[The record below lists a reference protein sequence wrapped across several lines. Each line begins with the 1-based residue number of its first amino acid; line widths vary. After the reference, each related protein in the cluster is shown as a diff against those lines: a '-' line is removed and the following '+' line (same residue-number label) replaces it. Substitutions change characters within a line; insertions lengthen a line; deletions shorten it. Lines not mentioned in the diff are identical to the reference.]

1 MNIPKLLLL
10 IITISAILIIFIR
23 FTGLFIPPAGPPT
36 VYTVCSSGCD
46 YDSLTACLFTINNT
60 QNICNITGPGFWS
73 INDSYYFISNAGEI
87 VEIASDDVIFDCNNS
102 ILRTTLINSFV
113 IRMKKVDNTTIR
125 NCIFNTIDNTIDLQ
139 GNNIKIYNN
148 SFYGDWYSLR
158 AYDWVYNI
166 SIYDNNI
173 STGFDPWFRVVNCT
187 IENNNIS
194 NGLRGDFND
203 SIIRNNNIS
212 CVYIVING
220 KNTIF
225 ENHQQICE
233 SGDALQYFGGINITI
248 RNNSFINKTTGIII
262 NSANETN
269 IYNNTIVTYIPT
281 DYGGINSSG
290 TNFNVTIINNTITG
304 PYKTSIGILG
314 SGNKIINNTISNTTQ
329 GIYINGSNHNISRN
343 VIKNASQECLY
354 TDSFTESSII
364 SNNTFED
371 CGAVSGP
378 YEAYL
383 SSYSPLQYN
392 GNNYTIVFY
401 ANSDIIDTVQV
412 SEDNTNVSDIVT
424 GENNFS
430 LWLGTCEDGS
440 RWTVYVEEPESMS
453 CSDVFNLGC
462 NGICDFEQDGYWI
475 ANGYGQNYTLN
486 QSPQVSVIPGYTDP
500 AWLRYSSWYV
510 QDYYPIVLYGSS
522 GNNITKNW
530 IKDVNKK
537 NNYSIYSD
545 TNAQDRI
552 WLNMLLSGGINIT
565 GTEPILCVNGEGNF
579 YGEGSLGVP
588 ENDCG
593 PASITAP
600 TAGAYTGSITI
611 QWTAQSSPEPV
622 TYDVYAKNLATGEMT
637 KLTETTS
644 LSYLWNLSGY
654 LGNYKAI
661 IIPWISGSR
670 INATWAESGILQLG
684 QGTGGGNVTV
694 TILTSITISLPVD
707 TVNFGTM
714 QLGQSDNTTD
724 NSPPPFILQNDGSV
738 PVNITINATQLWYS
752 SLGSGTSSYYQF
764 KTECNESSCVP
775 DPDNDLVT
783 SWTNIP
789 INEQAI
795 LACSNLRFID
805 NQDTVKIHIKVTVPV
820 DEPAGSKNS
829 TVTFTASQA

>member
-1 MNIPKLLLL
+1 MKLNSYFILASFFVFIFLSN
-10 IITISAILIIFIR
+10 SAF
-23 FTGLFIPPAGPPT
+23 AS
-36 VYTVCSSGCD
+36 YMTVCSSGCD
-46 YDSLTACLFTINNT
+46 YTTLQDCLNAINGTSNGCEIKEGGLWTMNKDYYYADGIIIELNASHIILDCNGSSLEASAYTVHASSYSWKE
-60 QNICNITGPGFWS
+60 NITVKNCNFTTTSAGNLS
-73 INDSYYFISNAGEI
+73 IAR
-87 VEIASDDVIFDCNNS
+87 FDYVSRLNFTNNS
-102 ILRTTLINSFV
+102 VMRLE
-113 IRMKKVDNTTIR
+113 
-125 NCIFNTIDNTIDLQ
+125 IDH
-139 GNNIKIYNN
+139 
-148 SFYGDWYSLR
+148 
-158 AYDWVYNI
+158 
-166 SIYDNNI
+166 
-173 STGFDPWFRVVNCT
+173 VNA
-187 IENNNIS
+187 
-194 NGLRGDFND
+194 
-203 SIIRNNNIS
+203 SIIS
-212 CVYIVING
+212 S
-220 KNTIF
+220 NTFPKPSFAYEYYRTNFGGVFENKDNIF
-225 ENHQQICE
+225 ENNAIYG
-233 SGDALQYFGGINITI
+233 GDGGIEIETFGNGGANNTI
-248 RNNSFINKTTGIII
+248 RNNTIEDVTIGLYLGGRNG
-262 NSANETN
+262 TN
-269 IYNNTIVTYIPT
+269 YIYNNTIRNTSQMCAKIVGI
-281 DYGGINSSG
+281 DY
-290 TNFNVTIINNTITG
+290 
-304 PYKTSIGILG
+304 SI
-314 SGNKIINNTISNTTQ
+314 
-329 GIYINGSNHNISRN
+329 
-343 VIKNASQECLY
+343 E
-354 TDSFTESSII
+354 
-364 SNNTFED
+364 NNTFED
-371 CGAVSGP
+371 CGTVSGP

-392 GNNYTIVFY
+392 GNDYTNVLY
-401 ANSDIIDTVQV
+401 YNSNQNKSV
-412 SEDNTNVSDIVT
+412 SVTEDNTNVSSIVT

-430 LWLGTCEDGS
+430 LWLGTIGDD
-440 RWTVYVEEPESMS
+440 RFVIYVEEPESMS
-453 CSDVFNLGC
+453 CSDLFNAYG
-462 NGICDFEQDGYWI
+462 GTCDFEQDGYWI

-510 QDYYPIVLYGSS
+510 QDYYPIVLYGS

-565 GTEPILCVNGEGNF
+565 GTEPILCVGGEGNF